1 MGLKNQ
7 HTHTHKKKKTMGTT
21 ARRMHRTGR
30 RPRAELFQQRRAE
43 PELKGFNMGLEP
55 QRKGLVEPMK
65 HGDLIGFHGI

>member
-7 HTHTHKKKKTMGTT
+7 HTHTKKKKTMGPT
-21 ARRMHRTGR
+21 ARRLHSTGPPP
-30 RPRAELFQQRRAE
+30 RPERFPQRRAE